1 VAGVSVCESVVA
13 ALRFPSL
20 NFATLRRPFPP
31 PKVWCRPN
39 PCGWCFCRPNSLTK
53 QPLILYYGPAKIY
66 KKLVSGNGKSHVRL
80 SQVGCPCGRLPAAL
94 AASSR
99 RPAGPVRARV
109 RLQQGCSAMPRA
121 SLLASSESCY
131 ISRSRFASSVL
142 AVGITA
148 GLAQLRSAGRA
159 VTGGGGARTR
169 SGWPGGRVIAASCLK
184 ACLLWV
190 GSIGDVSPV

>member
-1 VAGVSVCESVVA
+1 M
-13 ALRFPSL
+13 
-20 NFATLRRPFPP
+20 
-31 PKVWCRPN
+31 
-39 PCGWCFCRPNSLTK
+39 
-53 QPLILYYGPAKIY
+53 
-66 KKLVSGNGKSHVRL
+66 SGNGKSHVRL

-148 GLAQLRSAGRA
+148 GLAQLRSVGRA

-190 GSIGDVSPV
+190 GSIGDVSPVSYSNMHGYWFFNPVSHVFSLLGERLLALQPTRVL